1 MSNLYLTADAT
12 TDMGNGDLYEMM
24 TYLLVII
31 VSAIVMTIWL
41 KRRGRSKRK

>member
-1 MSNLYLTADAT
+1 MPNLYMTADT

-24 TYLLVII
+24 TYLIVII

-41 KRRGRSKRK
+41 KRKGRNKRK